1 MKMGTHQFDIWAVR
15 TEWVRD
21 ARFALSR
28 AQMRDPVDPGNRMVT
43 DADDSAA
50 RDEFV

>member
-1 MKMGTHQFDIWAVR
+1 MGTHQFDIWAVR

-21 ARFALSR
+21 ARVAR
-28 AQMRDPVDPGNRMVT
+28 YRGEKRDPVDPGNRMVT